1 MFNLTKST
9 ELKFQVNSRE
19 YRMVL
24 VAIVGL
30 TIGAMAFVWSDIRLV
45 GLAYKHQVLTKNYHV
60 LLQENHLLR
69 VERGSLKSLGRIQSL
84 AKREIG
90 LKEPDNGQI
99 VTVFLKQQNP

>member
-45 GLAYKHQVLTKNYHV
+45 GLAYKHQILTKNYRG
-60 LLQENHLLR
+60 LLRENHLLK

-84 AKREIG
+84 AKRKIG

-99 VTVFLKQQNP
+99 VTVFLKQ

>member
-45 GLAYKHQVLTKNYHV
+45 GLAYKHQILTKNYHV
-60 LLQENHLLR
+60 LLRENHLLR

-84 AKREIG
+84 AKEKLG

-99 VTVFLKQQNP
+99 VTVFLKQ

>member
-45 GLAYKHQVLTKNYHV
+45 GLAYKHQILTKDYHE
-60 LLQENHLLR
+60 LRQENHLLR
-69 VERGSLKSLGRIQSL
+69 VERGSLQSLGRIQSL
-84 AKREIG
+84 AKRKIG

-99 VTVFLKQQNP
+99 VTVFLKQ

>member
-30 TIGAMAFVWSDIRLV
+30 TIGAMAFIWSDIRLV
-45 GLAYKHQVLTKNYHV
+45 GLAYKHQILTKNYHV
-60 LLQENHLLR
+60 LLRENHLLR
-69 VERGSLKSLGRIQSL
+69 VERGSLQSLGRIRSL
-84 AKREIG
+84 AKIKIG

-99 VTVFLKQQNP
+99 VTVFLKQ

>member
-19 YRMVL
+19 YRMIL
-24 VAIVGL
+24 IAIVGL

-45 GLAYKHQVLTKNYHV
+45 GLAYKHQILTKSHHV
-60 LLQENHLLR
+60 LLRENHLLK

-84 AKREIG
+84 AKEKIG
-90 LKEPDNGQI
+90 LREPNNGQI
-99 VTVFLKQQNP
+99 VTVFLKQ

>member
-45 GLAYKHQVLTKNYHV
+45 GLAYKHQILTKNYHA
-60 LLQENHLLR
+60 LLRENHLLR

-84 AKREIG
+84 AKIKLG
-90 LKEPDNGQI
+90 LKKPDNGQI
-99 VTVFLKQQNP
+99 VTVFLKQ

>member
-24 VAIVGL
+24 VAITGL